1 MKKPILLLLLFLLLA
16 LLVTSAARAQPAPGP
31 LAVPPA
37 MLDRVDREAEATLSR
52 LYRLSP
58 PAHALVARAFGVLVV
73 PGLRAD
79 GGILGVAYGRGVL
92 IEASGERTYYN
103 VIVGPA
109 GAILGL
115 DGKAVVLFFSAHD
128 ALRAFLAGPGWIE
141 GENGTI
147 QILDE
152 SAMAGP
158 RAPTVAPIAG
168 FILSAD
174 RLLRGLFL
182 SGSQFIKVPLVM
194 CGDAPAACAGGG
206 SAARR

>member
-16 LLVTSAARAQPAPGP
+16 LLLTSAARAPGP

-37 MLDRVDREAEATLSR
+37 MLDRIDREAEATLAR

-58 PAHALVARAFGVLVV
+58 PAQALVARAFGVLVV

-103 VIVGPA
+103 VIAGPA

-168 FILSAD
+168 FILSTD
-174 RLLRGLFL
+174 RLLRGLSL

-194 CGDAPAACAGGG
+194 CGDAATTCAGERA
-206 SAARR
+206 SR

>member
-92 IEASGERTYYN
+92 AKR
-103 VIVGPA
+103 
-109 GAILGL
+109 
-115 DGKAVVLFFSAHD
+115 
-128 ALRAFLAGPGWIE
+128 
-141 GENGTI
+141 
-147 QILDE
+147 
-152 SAMAGP
+152 
-158 RAPTVAPIAG
+158 
-168 FILSAD
+168 
-174 RLLRGLFL
+174 
-182 SGSQFIKVPLVM
+182 
-194 CGDAPAACAGGG
+194 
-206 SAARR
+206 